1 MMSLKS
7 ANWLYSLSLVSSALF
22 AANVSQTTTPSSVSQ
37 SDFGGVGLLQ
47 MPTAR
52 MADVGEFSANYRDND
67 QYRRW
72 SVSVQ
77 PFEWLETTLRY
88 TDTRTRLYSGDPNFS
103 GNQSQKDKGIDLK
116 ARLWQESRWLPQMA
130 VGVRDFTGT
139 GLFDSEYLAASKRVG
154 PFDFTMGMGW
164 GNMAESG
171 NITNPFCKMSDTW
184 CYRSSDFSG
193 RGGKFE
199 VNKMLH
205 GPAALFGGIEYQTPW
220 EPLRFKLEYDSND
233 YNHEFAGVIPQ
244 DSPFNFGAVYRV
256 SEPLEMH
263 LSYERGNTFMWGFT
277 LRTNFNQWRPIHYAD
292 PAPEPVSAEGKDKAN
307 KTEWSSVAQK
317 LESNAGYQHVSIK
330 KQSDTLVMTGEQQK
344 YRDPQ
349 QASDRAAAILANQA
363 DPSVTSLHIQQE
375 SQNMPVKAQ
384 DIDLAAFRK
393 AKAGAILGD
402 QPPVYSQEVRP
413 ALSSG
418 DSLYQAP
425 ASPLDFSLSP
435 SLTQS
440 IGGPE
445 SFYMYQ
451 LGVNANTNWHWNEHF
466 STDSTV
472 YVNAV
477 DNYDRFNFTAP
488 PADSGAIPRVRTH
501 IREYASSSNV
511 LLNNL
516 QLTEMRT
523 LAPDWYAQAY
533 TGYLEMMYAGAGSE
547 VLYRPFARSWALGLD
562 ANYVR
567 QRDWDNTLKL
577 EDYSTA
583 TGHLTA
589 YWHLPL
595 DSDVLAK
602 VSVGRYLA
610 KDYGTTIDL
619 SRRFDS
625 GVIVGAFATV
635 TNVSATAYGEG
646 SFTKGV
652 YVSIPLD
659 LMLAKPTV
667 RSSTISWIP
676 LTRDGGQMLNR
687 RYHLYDVTDTE

>member
-52 MADVGEFSANYRDND
+52 MADLGEFSANYRDND

-72 SVSVQ
+72 SVSVL

-171 NITNPFCKMSDTW
+171 NITNPFCRMSDTW

-205 GPAALFGGIEYQTPW
+205 GSAALFGGIEYQTPW

-233 YNHEFAGVIPQ
+233 YSHEFAGVIPQ

-292 PAPEPVSAEGKDKAN
+292 PAPELVSAEGKDKAN

-330 KQSDTLVMTGEQQK
+330 QQSDTLVMTGEQQK

-349 QASDRAAAILANQA
+349 QASDRAAAILANQS

-384 DIDLAAFRK
+384 EIDLAAFRK

-402 QPPVYSQEVRP
+402 QPPVYSQDVRP

-418 DSLYQAP
+418 DTLYQAP

-583 TGHLTA
+583 TGHLTV

-687 RYHLYDVTDTE
+687 RYNLYDVTDTE